1 MRLMNNNV
9 AKKTIQN
16 YEFKWSSSGSTVK
29 KTNYF
34 SKNYFT
40 NFANYMIS
48 QLSDMARESSEF
60 TYQIIMTPLLF
71 AV

>member
-1 MRLMNNNV
+1 MVQLLFICR
-9 AKKTIQN
+9 
-16 YEFKWSSSGSTVK
+16 

-40 NFANYMIS
+40 NFAKYMRSLFFDI
-48 QLSDMARESSEF
+48 ARESSEF
-60 TYQIIMTPLLF
+60 IYRIRMAPLLF